1 MAIKERW
8 KGFAALPAEIT
19 ETLGC
24 LVPLF
29 EQEDVLLAYLFGSL
43 GTDREA
49 NDIDLAILTRDKP
62 AYCLREQIVECLG
75 TERVDLVDLER
86 ASPVLRFEILKTGR
100 PLYVADEELNERF
113 ELETLHLYRDTR
125 FMRRRQE
132 EYLRERMAQ
141 WSSNE
146 KPS

>member
-8 KGFAALPAEIT
+8 KGFPALPSKIEQ
-19 ETLGC
+19 TLEH

-29 EQEDVLLAYLFGSL
+29 EQEGVLLAYLFGSL

-49 NDIDLAILTRDKP
+49 NDIDLAVLAQDKP
-62 AYCLREQIVECLG
+62 AYRLREQIVECLD

-86 ASPVLRFEILKTGR
+86 ASPVLRFEILRTGR
-100 PLYVADEELNERF
+100 PLYVVNTELEQRF

-132 EYLRERMAQ
+132 EYLRERMTQ